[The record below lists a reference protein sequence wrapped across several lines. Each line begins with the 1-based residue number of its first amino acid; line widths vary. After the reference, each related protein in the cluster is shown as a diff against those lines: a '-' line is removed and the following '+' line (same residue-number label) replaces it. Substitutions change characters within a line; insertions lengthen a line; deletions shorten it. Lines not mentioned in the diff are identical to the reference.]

1 MGCQL
6 SKNEDDTREKAT
18 MESTVTAIA
27 VATEATASNTKN
39 IDVNYKSR
47 LEWKM
52 CVVSVL
58 HE

>member
-6 SKNEDDTREKAT
+6 SKRADDTSDKAT
-18 MESTVTAIA
+18 MEDSIA
-27 VATEATASNTKN
+27 VAAEATASNTSN

-52 CVVSVL
+52 CVVSVCREC
-58 HE
+58 H

>member
-1 MGCQL
+1 
-6 SKNEDDTREKAT
+6 